1 MKLQLPNSYNLLFL
15 SLVQTFTS
23 LIPIVQT
30 IHPGLYLFLFNLRL
44 LCSHHPQPATSL
56 WWQAV
61 NWFNCLVA
69 FRSWC
74 LIRKGNFHS
83 PMKSERRK
91 IVIVKS
97 SCSVAV
103 RTRKIKLYEFWK
115 TKLTQMQNVW
125 RKHYAQC
132 FGFFTFKSAIS
143 FCTSRPNVFLR

>member
-61 NWFNCLVA
+61 N
-69 FRSWC
+69 
-74 LIRKGNFHS
+74 
-83 PMKSERRK
+83 
-91 IVIVKS
+91 
-97 SCSVAV
+97 
-103 RTRKIKLYEFWK
+103 
-115 TKLTQMQNVW
+115 
-125 RKHYAQC
+125 
-132 FGFFTFKSAIS
+132 
-143 FCTSRPNVFLR
+143 